1 VVSRRTQA
9 PWVAT
14 MTTRSEPGSH
24 GTLSAPDLAS
34 WLAYLYSRLQPITQ
48 RVQLH
53 RTSERAYDP
62 ADILLPE
69 GFVAEAVVTG
79 LTAPVHMCFSP
90 DGRCFVFEC
99 GHKTT
104 TPPRIYEVD
113 LAIGTKTLLYEEPE
127 SRWVQTGALTGGV
140 WYEGALYFCNT
151 DRISRLDADGSVTDV
166 VTGLPGRG
174 DHQANHP
181 VVGPDGYLY
190 WGQGSATNLAVVG
203 ADDYAYEWLPKFPQE
218 HDVPAEDITLNGRNF
233 RYRNVLGNLEDW
245 VESGAYLPFGTPS
258 QPGQVIPGSAK
269 ASGAVLR
276 WKPGAGDVEVVAWG
290 LRNPYGL
297 AFTEDGKLFATEHGI
312 DERGERQIIADPD
325 DLYEIRSGAW
335 YGWPDYASG
344 IRLDDPRWGKKGRG
358 REPLLVNPPDPNPP
372 KPFVSF
378 TAHAAANGFD
388 FCPSPDFGFP
398 GDAFV
403 ALYGDVAPVTT
414 RPLAPVGFK
423 VVRVDMKSRQVV
435 DFAVN
440 RIAGPASKLPH
451 NGLDRPSHC
460 AFGPDGSL
468 YIVDF
473 GEIEIALEKGGI
485 RMPEGGGG
493 VWRIRRTSGPH
504 GQVPDRP
511 KPVPLYGIQ
520 GAALVGGAA
529 LGIGLLVRRLL
540 HRKS

>member
-1 VVSRRTQA
+1 
-9 PWVAT
+9 
-14 MTTRSEPGSH
+14 MTGRSEPGSR

-34 WLAYLYSRLQPITQ
+34 WLSYLYSRLQPITQ
-48 RVQLH
+48 RVQIR
-53 RTSERAYDP
+53 RTTDRRYEP
-62 ADILLPE
+62 ADVLLPE

-79 LTAPVHMCFSP
+79 LTAPVHMSFGP

-113 LAIGTKTLLYEEPE
+113 LETGAKQLLHEEPE
-127 SRWVQTGALTGGV
+127 DRWFLSGALTGGV
-140 WYEGALYFCNT
+140 WHDGALYFCNT
-151 DRISRLDADGSVTDV
+151 DRLSRLDADGSVTDV

-181 VVGPDGYLY
+181 LVGPDGYLY
-190 WGQGSATNLAVVG
+190 WGQGCATNLGVVG
-203 ADDYAYEWLPKFPQE
+203 ADNFAFEWLAKFPAD
-218 HDVPAEDITLNGRNF
+218 HDVPAEDITLTGRNF
-233 RYRNVLGNLEDW
+233 RYRNVLGKLDEW
-245 VESGAYLPFGTPS
+245 VECGAYLPFGTPS
-258 QPGQVIPGSAK
+258 QPGQVIPGSPK

-276 WKPGAGDVEVVAWG
+276 WKPGAADVEVVAWG

-297 AFTEDGKLFATEHGI
+297 AYSDDGKLFATEHGS

-325 DLYEIRSGAW
+325 DLYEIQPGAW

-344 IRLDDPRWGKKGRG
+344 IRLDDPKWGEKGRG
-358 REPLLVNPPDPNPP
+358 REPLIANPPDPDPP
-372 KPFVSF
+372 KPLVSF

-388 FCPSPDFGFP
+388 FCRDSEFGFP

-403 ALYGDVAPVTT
+403 ALYGDVAPVTA

-423 VVRVDMKSRQVV
+423 VVRVDMTRGDVV

-451 NGLDRPSHC
+451 NGLERPSHC
-460 AFGPDGSL
+460 AFGPDGAL
-468 YIVDF
+468 YVVDF
-473 GEIEIALEKGGI
+473 GEIKIAPEKGGI
-485 RMPEGGGG
+485 RMPEGGGA

-504 GQVPDRP
+504 GERPGKP

-520 GAALVGGAA
+520 GAAILGGIA
-529 LGIGLLVRRLL
+529 LGIGWLVRRVVG
-540 HRKS
+540 RKS